1 MEWHERE
8 LEARQ
13 QAVSADVMHAQL
25 TSSHSRGRRRSKPRF
40 DVVGFGALNLDHLYA
55 VPQLLQ
61 DGGVEVTTST
71 VQAGGSAA
79 NTIYGLAR
87 LGLRCGFVGIVGDD
101 GPGNIV
107 LESFKEVGVDTG
119 GILVKPGV
127 ATGHTICITAGQGQK
142 AIYIV
147 PGANDLL
154 DSYDLDLAYLGDTR
168 YVHIS
173 SFVGKSAFRQ
183 QLRVVEQL
191 PPGAKISLALDAIY
205 ARHGLHA
212 MSGLLRRCALV
223 FANVEELRELAGQ
236 DLCSAAHAC
245 LDTGCEAVVVTFG
258 AGTQQEHGPSS
269 HEPQDNTA
277 AMVVAKRRGG
287 RGQETIAHTIPAVR
301 THHGEIVDTV
311 GAGDAFAAGFLF
323 GLLSRRYGLAKS
335 GALGH
340 TAAGF
345 SLTQL
350 GARKGLPTQQ
360 ELLARYAEVFQPPFD
375 PRGRKVSIAGS
386 IRRREFA

>member
-1 MEWHERE
+1 
-8 LEARQ
+8 
-13 QAVSADVMHAQL
+13 MHARL
-25 TSSHSRGRRRSKPRF
+25 TSSHSRGRRRGKPRF
-40 DVVGFGALNLDHLYA
+40 DVVGFGALNIDHLYA
-55 VPQLLQ
+55 VPQLIQ
-61 DGGVEVTTST
+61 DGGVEVAASA
-71 VQAGGSAA
+71 VEPGGSAA

-101 GPGNIV
+101 GPGNTV

-119 GILVKPGV
+119 GILVEPGV

-147 PGANDLL
+147 PGANDML
-154 DSYDLDLAYLGDTR
+154 DSHNVDLAYLGDTR

-173 SFVGKSAFRQ
+173 SFVGKSAFSQ
-183 QLRVVEQL
+183 QLRAVRAL
-191 PPGAKISLALDAIY
+191 PAQVRVSLASDAIY
-205 ARHGLHA
+205 APHGLHA
-212 MSGLLRRCALV
+212 LSALLRRCALV
-223 FANVEELRELAGQ
+223 FANADELRELAGQ
-236 DLCSAAHAC
+236 DLYSAAHAC
-245 LDTGCEAVVVTFG
+245 LDTGCEAVAVTFG
-258 AGTQQEHGPSS
+258 AGTQQVHGPSS
-269 HEPQDNTA
+269 CEPQENTA

-323 GLLSRRYGLAKS
+323 GLLSRRYGLAKN

-350 GARKGLPTQQ
+350 GARKGLPTRQ
-360 ELLARYAEVFQPPFD
+360 ELLARYAESFQLLFEPQ
-375 PRGRKVSIAGS
+375 GRKASIAGS